1 MANFNFSLEDLA
13 TGKNIASA
21 VIANSVNINPMGKP
35 QYLRTS
41 ESISAPK
48 KSLTTFNVSDILQ
61 GATTYKPEALVY
73 NSFNNM
79 LSKDLSFTRNI
90 TSNGSRL
97 NFGKSQIGLMG
108 YDTERGRGIEVGSNA
123 SAVSS
128 SILRSAS
135 SGTASNNPIAIEGQ
149 APAGIPTGPFV
160 ASIKRN
166 NNSEWIT
173 NTGVEEI
180 ALTPRQIIDLLL
192 AASCDLNGA
201 VFMWAVC
208 KRESGFFC
216 NRVGINDNGS
226 IDAGLWQINN
236 GIEKRNG
243 IEKKVYD
250 GWRGYSMEQ
259 VLDPWVNVTLAMK
272 LSVNGTRFV
281 PWQTSGDYQNPD
293 NSHLKSVNM
302 EEAINFFRENG
313 FRV

>member
-1 MANFNFSLEDLA
+1 MAHFNFTLQDFAS
-13 TGKNIASA
+13 GKNIASA
-21 VIANSVNINPMGKP
+21 VMFNSINITPTGKA
-35 QYLRTS
+35 QALRTS
-41 ESISAPK
+41 ESIGEPK

-79 LSKDLSFTRNI
+79 LSKDLSFSRN
-90 TSNGSRL
+90 TTAGGSRL

-108 YDTERGRGIEVGSNA
+108 YDTERGKGIEIGINS
-123 SAVSS
+123 SANNS

-135 SGTASNNPIAIEGQ
+135 SGTASNNPITIEGQ
-149 APAGIPTGPFV
+149 PPAGIPRGPFT
-160 ASIKRN
+160 ASIKRHS
-166 NNSEWIT
+166 NSDWIT
-173 NTGVEEI
+173 DTGVQEI
-180 ALTPRQIIDLLL
+180 SLDPRQIIDLLL

-201 VFMWAVC
+201 VFMWAVA
-208 KRESGFFC
+208 KRESGFIC
-216 NRVGINDNGS
+216 NRAGINDNGT
-226 IDAGLWQINN
+226 IDAGIWQINN

-243 IEKKVYD
+243 IENKIYD
-250 GWRGYSMEQ
+250 GWRGYSFEQ

-272 LSVNGTRFV
+272 LSNNGTRFV

-293 NSHLKSVNM
+293 GSHLKSVNM